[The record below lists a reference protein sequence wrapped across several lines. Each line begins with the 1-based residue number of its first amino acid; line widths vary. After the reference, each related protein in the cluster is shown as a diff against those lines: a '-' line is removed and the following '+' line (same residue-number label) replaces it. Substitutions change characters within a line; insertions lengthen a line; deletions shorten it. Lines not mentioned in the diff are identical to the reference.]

1 MSGSIK
7 RLTYNVFSIGVIMKK
22 IVFYIGFFLLPLIPI
37 VFYYIS
43 AGAIYDSYTL
53 SIILGV
59 YAYVLVCNQFYL
71 ASQPAWLISL
81 LGAKSVRSLHSTSP
95 LFILL
100 LILIH
105 FIIKLF
111 FGFTITTIQAILG
124 LTAFILLFLGI
135 FSALFLFVN
144 TVVTKREKF
153 SMLRTTLYAKI
164 GLTYQKMRRLHSF
177 LVVAGV
183 LILIH
188 AILASTSTF
197 SYNPWGVGILI
208 LWMLFTLF
216 SYLRYRLT
224 GRNKRGKL

>member
-1 MSGSIK
+1 MSDSIK
-7 RLTYNVFSIGVIMKK
+7 KLTCYVFVIGVNMKK
-22 IVFYIGFFLLPLIPI
+22 KLFYILFFLSPLIPI
-37 VFYYIS
+37 TFYYVSI
-43 AGAIYDSYTL
+43 GAIYDSYTL

-95 LFILL
+95 LFMLL
-100 LILIH
+100 LILFH

-124 LTAFILLFLGI
+124 LIAFTLLFLGI
-135 FSALFLFVN
+135 FFALFLFVN
-144 TVVTKREKF
+144 TIVTKREKF
-153 SMLRTTLYAKI
+153 SKLRTTLYAKS
-164 GLTYQKMRRLHSF
+164 GLTYQKVRSLHSF
-177 LVVAGV
+177 LVVAGL

-208 LWMLFTLF
+208 LWMFFTLF

-224 GRNKRGKL
+224 GRNKKGKL